1 MKGIDS
7 PEKTCKTYE
16 HELNI
21 LAGDEQPHE
30 NVGCVVLQP
39 FAKMGKGKCVSA
51 VVSDTRTI

>member
-1 MKGIDS
+1 MKGSDS

-51 VVSDTRTI
+51 VVSDTI